1 MGIETN
7 TEVDTLQ
14 DVADGEG
21 GKAPA
26 ANKNE
31 QQKTNE
37 RLGNRPS
44 LEAFW
49 HATDG
54 TTAEPIEAR
63 SVPEGVTVLVT
74 ADEANTG
81 ACYVGNE
88 NAQPVK
94 LETPK
99 DVFTTQVKDTSAIC
113 VRTPNAGDRVGVTFE
128 A

>member
-31 QQKTNE
+31 QEKTND
-37 RLGNRPS
+37 RLGNQPS
-44 LEAFW
+44 IEAFW
-49 HATDG
+49 HATDS
-54 TTAEPIEAR
+54 TDPEAIESR
-63 SVPEGVTVLVT
+63 SVPQGVTVLVT
-74 ADEANTG
+74 ADEANSG
-81 ACYVGNE
+81 PCYVGNE

-99 DVFTTQVKDTSAIC
+99 DVFTTQVEDTSAIY
-113 VRTPNAGDRVGVTFE
+113 VRTPTAGDRVGVTFE